1 MFGLGVVKGLGIT
14 LKHFFVTY
22 VEDLKYYPKR
32 ASQSLVDYRMAPDSK
47 GIYTV
52 QYPEEKPTLPE
63 NFRFLPFLVTEYEGD
78 DPAKMVEEAR
88 CTSCGICSK
97 VCPAQCIWIVRDS
110 DENGKPRSKSKEFY
124 VDADMCMNCGYCA
137 EFCPFDS
144 IIMDH
149 EYALADYDRHTNHV
163 HDIVRLMKPASYY
176 QDIRP
181 TQFATK
187 VEERRLEAIE
197 KKRKAE
203 EKAKRL
209 AAKKAAAEAKAKAKA
224 KAEKD
229 SE

>member
-1 MFGLGVVKGLGIT
+1 MFGLGVVKGLSVT
-14 LKHFFVTY
+14 LKHFFETY
-22 VEDLKYYPKR
+22 IEDLKYYPKR
-32 ASQSLVDYRMAPDSK
+32 ATLSLADYRMAPGSK

-63 NFRFLPFLVTEYEGD
+63 NFRFLPFLVTDYEGD
-78 DPAKMVEEAR
+78 DVATQIEEAR

-97 VCPAQCIWIVRDS
+97 VCPAQCIWIVRDT
-110 DENGKPRSKSKEFY
+110 DENGKPRSKSKQFY
-124 VDADMCMNCGYCA
+124 IDIDMCMNCGYCA

-149 EYALADYDRHTNHV
+149 EYALADYERESGHV

-176 QDIRP
+176 QSIRP
-181 TQFATK
+181 TQYAQK
-187 VEERRLEAIE
+187 AEQRRREAEE

-209 AAKKAAAEAKAKAKA
+209 ATKKAAAAAKAQKDDA
-224 KAEKD
+224 AE
-229 SE
+229 